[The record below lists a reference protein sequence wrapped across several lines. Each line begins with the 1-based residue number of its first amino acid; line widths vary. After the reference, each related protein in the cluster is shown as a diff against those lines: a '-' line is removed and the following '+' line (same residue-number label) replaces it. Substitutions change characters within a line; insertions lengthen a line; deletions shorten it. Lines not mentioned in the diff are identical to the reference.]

1 MSKMVP
7 VEIQF
12 TQEELERI
20 DRSVEKRG
28 YGSRAEYIRDVVS
41 KRLSVTSLEDISDKF
56 REVDVTEEELEE
68 DINEVREELWEED

>member
-41 KRLSVTSLEDISDKF
+41 KRLSVASLEEISNTFSEAD
-56 REVDVTEEELEE
+56 ETE
-68 DINEVREELWEED
+68 

>member
-7 VEIQF
+7 VDVQF

-28 YGSRAEYIRDVVS
+28 YGSRSEYIRDVVS
-41 KRLSVTSLEDISDKF
+41 KHLSITSLEDISEKF
-56 REVDVTEEELEE
+56 KELDVTEEELEE
-68 DINEVREELWEED
+68 SIKEAREESWGED